1 MKYLVI
7 DACLNGSGIRDEY
20 EGGYIDPTTL
30 GLSSDVIDCL
40 KKWLLAYEE
49 EHYNGYSN
57 DILIDRLDN
66 EGKKIALKIKREIGN
81 MKISYYSDARQTKEL
96 I

>member
-1 MKYLVI
+1 MLYLVI

-20 EGGYIDPTTL
+20 EGGYIDPATL
-30 GLSSDVIDCL
+30 GLSRDVIDRL
-40 KKWLLAYEE
+40 KKWLSAYEN

-57 DILIDRLDN
+57 SILIERLDN
-66 EGKKIALKIKREIGN
+66 EGREIAVRVKRELGN
-81 MKISYYSDARQTKEL
+81 VKISYYSDAKLTKEA